1 MEEEITK
8 IILDEQLNK
17 INTNIY
23 LTNKQIDVLENH
35 HVPYKKC
42 HDLKELLFILEDFDD
57 EELDEIASQIS
68 EFDYYNNI
76 NK

>member
-23 LTNKQIDVLENH
+23 LTNKQI
-35 HVPYKKC
+35 
-42 HDLKELLFILEDFDD
+42 
-57 EELDEIASQIS
+57 ELDEIASQIS